1 MVNNKT
7 SYIGLLLLF
16 LYFIQYFLKLEWSWL
31 LNLQQDQMFRRWSGL
46 ALALFI
52 AFQWVLTFT
61 RVIPKWRK
69 HSIKMNTIHKWIGA
83 LSPIIFYVHGMQL
96 GYGYLLVLTI
106 IFFTNSL
113 LGYINLDLI
122 KSTSNLL
129 FKGWMILHV
138 SFSMIITIL
147 MFFHIAMVFYYK

>member
-7 SYIGLLLLF
+7 SFIGLLLLL

-46 ALALFI
+46 VLALFI
-52 AFQWVLTFT
+52 AFQWILTFT
-61 RVIPKWRK
+61 RVIPKFRK
-69 HSIKMNTIHKWIGA
+69 HSIKMNTVHKWIGA